1 MLEHDMRSVLAML
14 GIVASGTLHGAI
26 ADAKVAPARQPGNH
40 GIIHN
45 VADFSIAPTVEER
58 VRQSQAA
65 RWGLGEALDY
75 GDGSNPDAISV
86 RWRLNKM
93 KMRVPFSMR

>member
-1 MLEHDMRSVLAML
+1 
-14 GIVASGTLHGAI
+14 
-26 ADAKVAPARQPGNH
+26 
-40 GIIHN
+40 
-45 VADFSIAPTVEER
+45 
-58 VRQSQAA
+58 
-65 RWGLGEALDY
+65 LGEALDY